1 MPRDEE
7 SYEDVQVEI
16 VQESERAVAV
26 KLDGN
31 RKVWIPKSVLVLAA
45 CTVFKVGEIGTIAVE
60 SWFVEKEE
68 LI

>member
-16 VQESERAVAV
+16 VQESQRALVV
-26 KLDGN
+26 KLSDG
-31 RKVWIPKSVLVLAA
+31 RRIWIPKSVLVLAA
-45 CTVFKVGEIGTIAVE
+45 CTAFKVGETGTLAVE